1 MKKYTVTKEP
11 KKIPVSDKSL
21 DMLESAISQLAY
33 REPEWRKS
41 AMVFARAAGL
51 QKTVAVINHLW
62 AVEDGRQQEFPHFAQ
77 EFPHESALIHRDE
90 N

>member
-1 MKKYTVTKEP
+1 MKQIAKEQ
-11 KKIPVSDKSL
+11 KKIPVSEKSL
-21 DMLESAISQLAY
+21 DMLESAVSQLAY

-51 QKTVAVINHLW
+51 QKTVAIINHLW
-62 AVEDGRQQEFPHFAQ
+62 AVEDGRQQEFPHFQQ
-77 EFPHESALIHRDE
+77 EFPHEAQLIHRDE